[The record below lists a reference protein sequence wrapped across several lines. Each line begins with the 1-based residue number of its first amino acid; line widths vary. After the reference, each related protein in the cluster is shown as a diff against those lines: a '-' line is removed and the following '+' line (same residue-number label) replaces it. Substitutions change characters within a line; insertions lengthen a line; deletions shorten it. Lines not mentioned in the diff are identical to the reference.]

1 MRVFLAAATLAALA
15 GCANQPTYYY
25 RMASAGDGDLLKDQ
39 AQCDYETSAATQAP
53 DRSIRS
59 TFAQDMDRG
68 WRQADLMTRCMRA
81 KGWRQEQGAVEPP
94 APTHNPYAS
103 APR

>member
-1 MRVFLAAATLAALA
+1 MKRCLLIAALLAAG

-68 WRQADLMTRCMRA
+68 WRQAELMTRCMRA
-81 KGWRQEQGAVEPP
+81 KGWAQEQGQALPP
-94 APTHNPYAS
+94 TATHNPYAT